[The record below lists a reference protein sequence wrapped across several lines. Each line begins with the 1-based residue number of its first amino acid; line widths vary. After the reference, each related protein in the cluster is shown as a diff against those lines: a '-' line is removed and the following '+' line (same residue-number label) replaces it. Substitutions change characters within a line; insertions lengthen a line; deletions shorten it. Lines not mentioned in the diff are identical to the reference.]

1 MKTGIVGL
9 GVVGTANRVGFEQLG
24 HTVKI
29 HDIKF
34 NTNIKDVIDT
44 EIICICVPTPS
55 ASNGS
60 CNTSIV
66 KSVIVDLDTLNYQG
80 VIAIRS
86 STVPG
91 FTQSMI
97 DQYPHLKICFVPE
110 FIRERHAIED
120 FTLDHKI
127 LVVGT
132 QDKDVYDTVVKAHG
146 HYPWYVKQLK
156 PTEAEICKYYMNIY
170 AATRI
175 VYSNIVYEVAQKFD
189 CDYTALKD
197 AYVKTGRHADM
208 YLDVDPTMRGYGGAC
223 LPKDTKAWNQLLQD
237 LGLDYKFFEAVIDDN
252 KKFKTT
258 IFPGMRPED
267 ESTDP
272 IA

>member
-1 MKTGIVGL
+1 MQVGIVGL
-9 GVVGTANRVGFEQLG
+9 GIVGTANRIGFEQLG
-24 HTVKI
+24 HDVKC

-34 NTNIKDVIDT
+34 KTNIDIVKDT
-44 EIICICVPTPS
+44 EAIFICVPTPS
-55 ASNGS
+55 HVNGS
-60 CNTSIV
+60 CDTTIV
-66 KSVIVDLDTLNYQG
+66 KSVIDNLNELNYKG

-97 DQYPHLKICFVPE
+97 TIYQNLKICFVPE
-110 FIRERHAIED
+110 FIRERHAVED

-127 LVVGT
+127 LVIGT
-132 QDKDVYDTVVKAHG
+132 ESNEIFNIVKKVHG
-146 HYPWYVKQLK
+146 HFPWYTKQLK

-175 VYSNIVYEVAQKFD
+175 VYSNIVYEVAQKFG
-189 CDYTALKD
+189 CDYQAIKD

-208 YLDVDPTMRGYGGAC
+208 YLDINPDMRGYGGAC
-223 LPKDTKAWNQLLQD
+223 LPKDTKAWIQLLKDID
-237 LGLDYKFFEAVIDDN
+237 LNYELFSAVHNDN

-258 IFPGMRPED
+258 IFPGMRPE
-267 ESTDP
+267 
-272 IA
+272 

>member
-1 MKTGIVGL
+1 MHVGIVGL
-9 GVVGTANRVGFEQLG
+9 GVVGTANRVGFQQLK
-24 HTVKI
+24 HNVKC
-29 HDIKF
+29 HDIRF
-34 NTNIKDVIDT
+34 NTTIDIVKDT
-44 EIICICVPTPS
+44 ELVCVCVPTPS
-55 ASNGS
+55 SINGS
-60 CNTSIV
+60 CDTTIV
-66 KSVIVDLDTLNYQG
+66 KSVIIDLHNLNYKG

-86 STVPG
+86 STIPG

-97 DQYPHLKICFVPE
+97 NLFPDLKICFVPE
-110 FIRERHAIED
+110 FIRERHAVED
-120 FTLDHKI
+120 FTQDHKI
-127 LVVGT
+127 LVIGT
-132 QDKDVYDTVVKAHG
+132 EDQQSFETVRKAHG

-189 CDYTALKD
+189 CDYKEIKD

-208 YLDVDPTMRGYGGAC
+208 YLDVDPKMRGYGGAC
-223 LPKDTKAWNQLLQD
+223 LPKDMKAWIRLLKD
-237 LGLDYKFFEAVIDDN
+237 LGLDYELFETVHKDN

-267 ESTDP
+267 EGTNTVS
-272 IA
+272 